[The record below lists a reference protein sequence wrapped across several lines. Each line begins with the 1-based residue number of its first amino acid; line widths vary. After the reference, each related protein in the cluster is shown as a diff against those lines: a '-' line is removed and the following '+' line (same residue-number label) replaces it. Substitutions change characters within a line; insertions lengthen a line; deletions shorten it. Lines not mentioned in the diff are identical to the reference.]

1 MNLKGREDQ
10 NGAKPSEV
18 QHLHTWKHE
27 KGRWRVLN
35 FKGSAPMATRWGRPT
50 PRFGRPLWARLGLS
64 FFVWAP
70 KVMG

>member
-1 MNLKGREDQ
+1 MVPNLSKFSVSTQGNMKRDVGEF
-10 NGAKPSEV
+10 E
-18 QHLHTWKHE
+18 
-27 KGRWRVLN
+27 
-35 FKGSAPMATRWGRPT
+35 FKGPAPTATRWGRPT